1 MYQTNGRIE
10 GLDPDPA
17 TCSSVVLK
25 AVTDV
30 RIPNVSLS
38 CVVYIGNATAKGT
51 FKAKGTGFIVSLQR
65 REDEPPIFY
74 LITADHVRHGLV
86 DDRNFAIRINDS
98 EGKAQIIRSP
108 SAFKWWR
115 HPTDKSVD
123 AAVYP
128 WTNCDY
134 PFAAFPVSRFV
145 TGTETVFK
153 RDSDPGIGIGDEIF
167 ITGLFW
173 KRAGQDRITP
183 IVRHG
188 HIAMMAT
195 ERIPTKN
202 YGPAYLHLVEAFTTA
217 GLSGSPVFV
226 NETVYFE
233 YRGSRPRAYPENQAI
248 FPVGMAVGPTHILGL
263 VHGMMPTET
272 MVELADAEIDPKQ
285 KWHSGISMVVPSIQI
300 LEIINQPKLI
310 EYEPKVEQAVKDG
323 KPIETALNED
333 ALTKKQKRK
342 TRDVEV
348 PPISRK
354 KFFENLT
361 KATRRPETP

>member
-1 MYQTNGRIE
+1 MCSGIVLLSRE
-10 GLDPDPA
+10 GA
-17 TCSSVVLK
+17 
-25 AVTDV
+25 V
-30 RIPNVSLS
+30 RIPNVSLK

-65 REDEPPIFY
+65 VEDEPPIFY
-74 LITADHVRHGLV
+74 LVTADHVRRGLV

-98 EGKAQIIRSP
+98 DGKAQIVKSP

-115 HPTDKSVD
+115 HSSDTSVD

-128 WTNCDY
+128 WTNRDY
-134 PFAAFPVSRFV
+134 PFAAFPVNRFV
-145 TGTETVFK
+145 TEAQTVFK
-153 RDSDPGIGIGDEIF
+153 RDSDPGIGIGDEVF

-173 KRAGQDRITP
+173 KRAGQEQITP
-183 IVRHG
+183 VVRHG

-195 ERIPTKN
+195 ERIPTKH
-202 YGPAYLHLVEAFTTA
+202 YGPAYMHLIEAFTTA

-248 FPVGMAVGPTHILGL
+248 NPVGMAIGPTHILGL

-272 MVELADAEIDPKQ
+272 MVELNDPEIDPKQ
-285 KWHSGISMVVPSIQI
+285 KWHSGISMVVPSNQI
-300 LEIINQPKLI
+300 LEIINQPELI

-333 ALTKKQKRK
+333 VQTEKSKRK
-342 TRDVEV
+342 NQDKPI

-354 KFFENLT
+354 KVFGKLT
-361 KATRRPETP
+361 KATLRRNS